1 MAPGAL
7 LRAERVSLA
16 FAEGERPFTA
26 VDGVDVSLEDRR
38 YMAIVG
44 PSGSG
49 KSSLLYLLSGLR
61 RPTSG
66 SVHFRG
72 VDYAAL
78 GDSGVTALRRQNFG
92 FIFQQHFLVNY
103 LGALENVLV
112 GARSPG
118 PAARARALQLLERL
132 GLGSKVRQRPYQLSV
147 GERQRV
153 AVARAMISEP
163 AVIFADEPTASLD
176 QRTGREVIQLLAEY
190 REHGSVLVVTHD
202 VGMTSGCDTLLEM
215 RDGRLGPALKHEVGV
230 EGDQQQGAV
239 KRQRRQP
246 RQSRR

>member
-1 MAPGAL
+1 MAQNEV
-7 LRAERVSLA
+7 LRGERLRLVFGSGDQA
-16 FAEGERPFTA
+16 FAA

-38 YMAIVG
+38 YTAIVG

-66 SVHFRG
+66 SVRFRG

-78 GDSGVTALRRQNFG
+78 GDAGVAALRRRDFG

-112 GARSPG
+112 AARSPG
-118 PAARARALQLLERL
+118 PAARARALELLERL
-132 GLGSKVRQRPYQLSV
+132 SLGSKAGHRPYQLSV

-153 AVARAMISEP
+153 AVARAMVSAAGGDLRRRAHGLPRP
-163 AVIFADEPTASLD
+163 AHRPRGDRPTGGLPGARRRGGGDPRPRDD
-176 QRTGREVIQLLAEY
+176 QWLR
-190 REHGSVLVVTHD
+190 H
-202 VGMTSGCDTLLEM
+202 
-215 RDGRLGPALKHEVGV
+215 PP
-230 EGDQQQGAV
+230 GDARRAPRGAAGGAGGAA
-239 KRQRRQP
+239 RP
-246 RQSRR
+246 

>member
-1 MAPGAL
+1 MAPSAL

-72 VDYAAL
+72 VDYFRNFPVEASH
-78 GDSGVTALRRQNFG
+78 DRRW
-92 FIFQQHFLVNY
+92 
-103 LGALENVLV
+103 
-112 GARSPG
+112 
-118 PAARARALQLLERL
+118 
-132 GLGSKVRQRPYQLSV
+132 SV
-147 GERQRV
+147 PRRHQTEPDYCL
-153 AVARAMISEP
+153 VARHTCLRHRGHIRKHGRTD
-163 AVIFADEPTASLD
+163 FAG
-176 QRTGREVIQLLAEY
+176 GRQGPNLSGAHRLA
-190 REHGSVLVVTHD
+190 HGSNRVKHHFD
-202 VGMTSGCDTLLEM
+202 V
-215 RDGRLGPALKHEVGV
+215 AA
-230 EGDQQQGAV
+230 Q
-239 KRQRRQP
+239 
-246 RQSRR
+246 